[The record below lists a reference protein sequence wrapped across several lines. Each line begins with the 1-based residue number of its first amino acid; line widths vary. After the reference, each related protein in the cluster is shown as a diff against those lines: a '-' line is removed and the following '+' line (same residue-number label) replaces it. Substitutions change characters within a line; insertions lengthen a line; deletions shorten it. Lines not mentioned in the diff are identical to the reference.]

1 MNAALHADNR
11 HIADV
16 AEDKTARVARNSGNR
31 EAFDI
36 VVIEGC
42 GNADI
47 IRKITEAGTE
57 NQCDFRLEIDLGA
70 GSSRSISSVF
80 RKQGLVCCS

>member
-47 IRKITEAGTE
+47 IRKSPRPEPRISATSGWK
-57 NQCDFRLEIDLGA
+57 
-70 GSSRSISSVF
+70 SIWE
-80 RKQGLVCCS
+80 RKLSYHFISFS